1 MTAATP
7 VSVGKVNASGSEDAL
22 FLKVFSGEVLTSFE
36 QSTVTAGAEMVRSIS
51 SGKSATFPVMGRI
64 AASYHT
70 PGAEITGSDV
80 NHNEKVITIN
90 DLLISSVFLSNLEE
104 AKNHWDVRSA
114 YSTEIGRALAFQKDK
129 HILQTIGQAAQ
140 ASANVG
146 DTSYAS
152 GTVLTN
158 TSIASATA
166 ATAANAM
173 IDSLFDAA
181 KQLDANYVPK
191 EGRKAFIRLE
201 EYYKM
206 ANATNAVNIDYS
218 GGANG
223 GVKEGKVMKVAGIE
237 LVPTAHFGDIAA
249 DLSSNTGV
257 PGGSATQGGSN
268 PQQVNLANY
277 VCLVSHPSAA
287 GTVKLMDLASEMDY
301 DMRRQGTLMVSKYAM
316 GHGVLRPEAAVGIKE
331 A

>member
-1 MTAATP
+1 MTAASP
-7 VSVGKVNASGSEDAL
+7 ASIGRVNAAGTEDAL
-22 FLKVFSGEVLTSFE
+22 FLKVFAGEVLTAFE
-36 QSTVTAGAEMVRSIS
+36 RSSVTQGAEMVRTIS
-51 SGKSATFPVMGRI
+51 SGKSASFPVMGRI
-64 AASYHT
+64 AAAYHT
-70 PGAEITGSDV
+70 PGAEIVGTDV

-90 DLLISSVFLSNLEE
+90 DLLVSSAFLASIEE

-129 HILQTIGQAAQ
+129 HILQTIGQAALG
-140 ASANVG
+140 SANITGG
-146 DTSYAS
+146 DA

-158 TSIASATA
+158 TGIASATA

-181 KQLDANYVPK
+181 SALDSHYVPK
-191 EGRKAFIRLE
+191 EGRKCFLRLE

-237 LVPTAHFGDIAA
+237 LVPTPHFVA
-249 DLSSNTGV
+249 SNVNSGV
-257 PGGSATQGGSN
+257 DQGSATQGGSN
-268 PQQVNLANY
+268 PQAVNLTNY
-277 VCLVSHPSAA
+277 VALVCHPSAA
-287 GTVKLMDLASEMDY
+287 GTVKLMDLATEMEY
-301 DMRRQGTLMVSKYAM
+301 DIRRQGTLMVSKYAM